1 MRSVNKLKNK
11 TVNYQRQNKTVF
23 CICIQNWFGK
33 LPSMHRVAGF
43 LLNAREQELEESH
56 EADALVVGICG
67 NVAACDDNLLETVV
81 DFEERP

>member
-1 MRSVNKLKNK
+1 
-11 TVNYQRQNKTVF
+11 
-23 CICIQNWFGK
+23 
-33 LPSMHRVAGF
+33 MHRVAGF

-67 NVAACDDNLLETVV
+67 NIAACDDNLLETVV